1 MFKQLAQ
8 SHRAGTWQGWGS
20 NARTLLPE
28 PAVPIIKLSINYLQA
43 ICHLAGVQV
52 PETVTLGIKDLSLND
67 RIREHETRL
76 RDPGSHFGPGLLQKL
91 WPVP

>member
-8 SHRAGTWQGWGS
+8 SHRVGTWQGWGS
-20 NARTLLPE
+20 NARTWLPE

-43 ICHLAGVQV
+43 IWHLAGVQV
-52 PETVTLGIKDLSLND
+52 PETVTLSLND
-67 RIREHETRL
+67 RIREHQMRL
-76 RDPGSHFGPGLLQKL
+76 RDPGSHLGPGLLQQL